1 MTYLEFCEKAAE
13 LIHKQSNKAGFTE
26 TSTETLLKIVQA
38 YIHKYTPGHSSQYET
53 KDLFSDLS
61 LYDSVWQT
69 TYKVTTPEVKVK
81 KKKAK
86 TKKKKV
92 AAKKKRK

>member
-13 LIHKQSNKAGFTE
+13 LIHEHSNKAGFAE

-38 YIHKYTPGHSSQYET
+38 YILKYAPGHSSQYET
-53 KDLFSDLS
+53 KGLLSNES
-61 LYDSVWQT
+61 LYPDYQV
-69 TYKVTTPEVKVK
+69 TYKVTVPEVKVK